1 MIMDKIL
8 FINAC
13 VRPCSRTLELAKTLL
28 QRLKGEILEVRLQ
41 EMPMVELDLNGLEKR
56 DQAAQKNDFSDPVF
70 TAAKQFAAA
79 DIIVIAAPYWDLMF
93 PATLKTYLENITI
106 SGITFRYSEQG
117 RPESLCKA
125 KALHYVT
132 TSGGFIG
139 QNDFGFSYIKALAQ
153 NFFGINELYRY
164 AAEGL
169 DIFRADVDAIMG
181 KTKTEITGDVQ
192 AQTIPYP
199 EKYGNSPSLDGAS
212 SFCGITEHPQSRYY
226 VANDFFHMK
235 SDATLHILPQF
246 KTYQQTTEYTCGAA
260 SALMVLNWF
269 GQKQYHEKAVAGL
282 LETDCVKGSSV
293 ENIAD
298 LFDLI
303 GWNVDA
309 HASTDRRFSTVED
322 AEKTI
327 IDYIDRGIPI
337 MVDWVDW
344 AGHWQVL
351 IGIDTCGTDT
361 PYDDVLIFADPY
373 DVTDHKQDGYYTYPL
388 GRFFGMWREGP
399 CTEKAKPYQQPFV
412 AAWPK

>member
-41 EMPMVELDLNGLEKR
+41 EMPMAALDLNGLEKR

-70 TAAKQFAAA
+70 SVAKQFAAA

-139 QNDFGFSYIKALAQ
+139 QNDFGFSYVKALAQ

-169 DIFRADVDAIMG
+169 DIFGADVETIM
-181 KTKTEITGDVQ
+181 
-192 AQTIPYP
+192 
-199 EKYGNSPSLDGAS
+199 
-212 SFCGITEHPQSRYY
+212 R
-226 VANDFFHMK
+226 
-235 SDATLHILPQF
+235 
-246 KTYQQTTEYTCGAA
+246 
-260 SALMVLNWF
+260 
-269 GQKQYHEKAVAGL
+269 
-282 LETDCVKGSSV
+282 
-293 ENIAD
+293 
-298 LFDLI
+298 
-303 GWNVDA
+303 
-309 HASTDRRFSTVED
+309 
-322 AEKTI
+322 
-327 IDYIDRGIPI
+327 
-337 MVDWVDW
+337 
-344 AGHWQVL
+344 
-351 IGIDTCGTDT
+351 
-361 PYDDVLIFADPY
+361 
-373 DVTDHKQDGYYTYPL
+373 
-388 GRFFGMWREGP
+388 
-399 CTEKAKPYQQPFV
+399 KAKV
-412 AAWPK
+412 EIGEASGELGIS